1 MIKQNWRNQTLL
13 GVFSGIT
20 HNGEYFSVFFN
31 FSSFTTDGFHT
42 NSQDWFHD
50 EWTFCRKKAIYLPG
64 AHHAISWKTQFSESA
79 ACLPQFDVLRN
90 CVSSIFSRRIYPSL
104 ENRYIQVN
112 ASSKNI
118 LSSWSLI
125 NISTSCIIMII
136 IKYTSWHYDHHK
148 SMHLL
153 SYTIMVITNLCIIMT
168 IIQVYIFADRFSSL
182 L

>member
-1 MIKQNWRNQTLL
+1 MESLTTGNISQ
-13 GVFSGIT
+13 
-20 HNGEYFSVFFN
+20 
-31 FSSFTTDGFHT
+31 FSSTFPLLPPMVFIQILKIGFMMNGHFVEKT
-42 NSQDWFHD
+42 
-50 EWTFCRKKAIYLPG
+50 IYLPG

-118 LSSWSLI
+118 LPSWSLI
-125 NISTSCIIMII
+125 NICTSCIIMII
-136 IKYTSWHYDHHK
+136 IKYTSWHYNHHK

>member
-50 EWTFCRKKAIYLPG
+50 EWTFCRKKTIYLPG

-125 NISTSCIIMII
+125 NICTSCIIMII
-136 IKYTSWHYDHHK
+136 I
-148 SMHLL
+148 
-153 SYTIMVITNLCIIMT
+153 NLCIIMT
-168 IIQVYIFADRFSSL
+168 IIHVYIFADRFSSL